1 MASYDVYITYTKKS
15 GKGNK
20 KRQEIINCK
29 DMMEA
34 TLKRLDI
41 QDNEEIE
48 KVEIK
53 INENNE
59 FPFDQP
65 DLFED

>member
-1 MASYDVYITYTKKS
+1 
-15 GKGNK
+15 
-20 KRQEIINCK
+20 
-29 DMMEA
+29 MEA

-41 QDNEEIE
+41 QDNEDVE